1 MDNIEYKDSLE
12 LLKLWSKKY
21 YESTPIATDEEYDKL
36 YHKVKDYEKANRID
50 NPDSITN
57 TIGSKNLSNKI
68 EHLVKMYSMEDLF
81 SPKEIEEWLANKTTE
96 QFYIMPKY
104 DGCSLNLTYDKGKLI
119 RAVTRGDGTRGE
131 SVLHNIPYVKGIPM
145 YIEYK
150 GKIEIRGEIVIPK
163 NKFEELNLKRM
174 ESELPTFSNPRNLA
188 SGSIRV
194 KNENIEDRH
203 LTFVPWGLGY
213 NDIKLPTYD
222 AWLHWLKGLGFS
234 FDSYGKVVTKEKV
247 VSYCSYLE
255 EHRDELKYQL
265 DGAVIRVN
273 DLSYHEVLGY
283 TDKYPKGMVAFK
295 FKAIEVVTILKDVRW
310 QVGKTGVIT
319 PVGVLNPIDVSGV
332 IVTNVT
338 LHNVNYI
345 KTMDIKIGDTISI
358 IRSGDVIPK
367 IANVFKGRRTGSEVT
382 IPEPNVCPSCN
393 SEVAILGAYTV
404 CSNDECPSRVINKII
419 HYGSKKACNINGLG
433 DKVVEQLYNASYI
446 KDIKDLYKLTVE
458 DLLVLDGF
466 SKVKAN
472 NLLEAI
478 DGSKGIPLS
487 RFIYGLNIPTVGEVN
502 AKSLSKLGYN
512 WYNTPANLLIANDN
526 LGIKSVDSIL
536 EYVNKNK
543 QNIIELMSIV
553 QPSLDIVTTTN
564 VKVVM
569 TGTLSKS
576 RDAFKELL
584 ENKGVTVSNS
594 VTKDVNYLIIGSEP
608 GGSKLTKAKSLGIPT
623 LTELEAVNKF
633 NIL

>member
-12 LLKLWSKKY
+12 LLQLWSKKY
-21 YESTPIATDEEYDKL
+21 YEGNPIATDEEYDKL
-36 YHKVKDYEKANRID
+36 YHKVKEYEKANNVD
-50 NPDSITN
+50 NKDSITN

-68 EHLVKMYSMEDLF
+68 EHLVKMYSMEDIF
-81 SPKEIEEWLANKTTE
+81 SPKEIEEWLTNKVTE
-96 QFYIMPKY
+96 QYYIMPKY
-104 DGCSLNLTYDKGKLI
+104 DGCSLNLTYDNGKLI

-163 NKFEELNLKRM
+163 NKFEELNLKRI
-174 ESELPTFSNPRNLA
+174 ELDLPTFSNPRNLA

-222 AWLHWLKGLGFS
+222 AWLNWLKGLGFS
-234 FDSYGKVVTKEKV
+234 FDSYGKVVTKDKV
-247 VSYCSYLE
+247 VSYCNYLE

-273 DLSYHEVLGY
+273 DLSYHEALGY

-319 PVGVLNPIDVSGV
+319 PVGILNPIDVSGV
-332 IVTNVT
+332 VVTNVT

-382 IPEPNVCPSCN
+382 IPEPKVCPSCN

-433 DKVVEQLYNASYI
+433 DKVVEQLYNAGYI
-446 KDIKDLYKLTVE
+446 KDVKDLYKLTLE

-502 AKSLSKLGYN
+502 ARSLSKLGYN

-543 QNIIELMSIV
+543 QNIIELMGIV
-553 QPSLDIVTTTN
+553 QPSLDIITTTN
-564 VKVVM
+564 VKVVI

-576 RDAFKELL
+576 RDDFKELL
-584 ENKGVTVSNS
+584 ESKGVTVSNS

-608 GGSKLTKAKSLGIPT
+608 GSSKLTKAKSLGILT